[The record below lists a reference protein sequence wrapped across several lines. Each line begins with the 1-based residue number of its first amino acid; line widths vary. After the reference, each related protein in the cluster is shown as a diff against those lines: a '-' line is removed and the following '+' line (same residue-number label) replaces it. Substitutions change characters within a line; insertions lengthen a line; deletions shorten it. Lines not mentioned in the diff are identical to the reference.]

1 MNCIKCNKEIPENG
15 LFCPWCGK
23 KQVVQKRK
31 TAKRCRGEG
40 TIFKEEKRTKP
51 WKALTTAQNG
61 KRVFLG
67 YFATKAEASAAI
79 EEAHKKA
86 NPELSV
92 VTIGDVYESFKN
104 SNYFDQLSKSG
115 QDSHKFAWNHLK
127 QIENIKFKN
136 VTTTVFQVVIDDMIQ
151 SGKKRET
158 TAKVRNLASLLCK
171 EAMRMGILDTNY
183 AALVQLARG
192 DSEAGRSYTEAERKR
207 IWEAWKA
214 GNETAGYVT
223 LLTYT
228 GMRPNEPRK
237 LVLGENVFDGY
248 FITGSK
254 TERGID
260 RVIPYPDFCQEI
272 IDHFAHGR
280 TEGVLFENLTEY
292 SNWRARKFV
301 PLMES
306 LGIENVVPNSSR
318 HTYSDIQKRR
328 NIDPE
333 IMMDIM
339 GHEDY
344 ATTVEKYHSITEE
357 DIARIRSATKNLTI

>member
-1 MNCIKCNKEIPENG
+1 M
-15 LFCPWCGK
+15 
-23 KQVVQKRK
+23 
-31 TAKRCRGEG
+31 
-40 TIFKEEKRTKP
+40 EKRSKP
-51 WKALTTAQNG
+51 WRAISPSVDG

-67 YFATKAEASAAI
+67 YFSTKAEASAAI
-79 EEAHKKA
+79 EEAGRKSS
-86 NPELSV
+86 PGLTV
-92 VTIGDVYESFKN
+92 MTVGDVYNSFVN
-104 SNYFDQLSKSG
+104 SNYFNQLSKSG
-115 QDSHKFAWNHLK
+115 QASHRFAWNYLSK
-127 QIENIKFKN
+127 IERVKFKN
-136 VTTTVFQVVIDDMIQ
+136 ITTSIFQAVVDDMTRE
-151 SGKKRET
+151 GKKRET

-171 EAMRMGILDTNY
+171 EAMRLGILDINY
-183 AALVQLARG
+183 AALVQLTRN
-192 DSEAGRSYTEAERKR
+192 DSKAGRSYTAEERKL

-223 LLTYT
+223 LLTFT

-254 TERGID
+254 TKKGID
-260 RVIPYPDFCQEI
+260 RIIPYPDFCQEI
-272 IDHFAHGR
+272 VDYFAHGR
-280 TEGVLFENLTEY
+280 SEGALFENLTEY
-292 SNWRARKFV
+292 SNWRVRKFV
-301 PLMES
+301 PLMAS

-344 ATTVEKYHSITEE
+344 STTVEKYHSITEE
-357 DIARIRSATKNLTI
+357 DIVRIRSATRGLEI

>member
-1 MNCIKCNKEIPENG
+1 MNCVKCNKEIPDG
-15 LFCPWCGK
+15 SIFCPWCGK
-23 KQVVQKRK
+23 KQTAQKRRV
-31 TAKRCRGEG
+31 AKRCKGEG
-40 TIFKEEKRTKP
+40 SITKLNRKNRP
-51 WKALTTAQNG
+51 WQARATAVNG

-67 YFATKAEASAAI
+67 NFDTKAEASAAI
-79 EEAHKKA
+79 VEAHKKI
-86 NPELSV
+86 NPELATM
-92 VTIGDVYESFKN
+92 TIGDIYNSFIN

-115 QDSHKFAWNHLK
+115 QDSHKFAWKHLC
-127 QIENIKFKN
+127 QIEQLKFKN
-136 VTTTVFQVVIDDMIQ
+136 VTTSVFQTVIDDMIRE
-151 SGKKRET
+151 GKKRET

-171 EAMRMGILDTNY
+171 EAMRYGILDTNY
-183 AALVQLARG
+183 AALVQLARN
-192 DSEAGRSYTEAERKR
+192 DSEAGRSYTSEERKA

-214 GNETAGYVT
+214 GDETAGYVT
-223 LLTYT
+223 LLTFT

-237 LVLGENVFDGY
+237 LVLGKNVFDGY

-254 TERGID
+254 TEKGIE

-272 IDHFAHGR
+272 IDYFAHGR
-280 TEGVLFENLTEY
+280 TEGVLFENLTAY
-292 SNWRARKFV
+292 SNWRSRKFV

-344 ATTVEKYHSITEE
+344 STTVEKYHSITEE
-357 DIARIRSATKNLTI
+357 DIARIRSATKDLTI